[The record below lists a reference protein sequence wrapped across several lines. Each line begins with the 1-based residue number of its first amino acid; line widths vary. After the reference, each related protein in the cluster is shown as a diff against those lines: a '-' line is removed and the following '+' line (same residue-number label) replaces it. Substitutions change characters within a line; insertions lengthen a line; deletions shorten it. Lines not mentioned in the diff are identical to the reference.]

1 MHYKI
6 EIIGEPKGQPR
17 PRAFAR
23 KMGAKYVARVYDAD
37 TADEWKRA
45 VSVACCHTKYGALEG
60 ASHAPFSVRMQFGF
74 TRPQSHFTKK
84 GALTL
89 NCLADHT
96 KRPDIDNLVK
106 AVMDAVTNT
115 QLFWVDDSQ
124 VVELL
129 ASKKW
134 VEGSSRCL
142 LEIQSI

>member
-1 MHYKI
+1 MNYEI

-23 KMGAKYVARVYDAD
+23 KMGNRYVARVYDSD

-45 VSVACCHTKYGALEG
+45 VSVACYHARYGATG
-60 ASHAPFSVRMQFGF
+60 ASNASFAVRMQFGF
-74 TRPQSHFTKK
+74 TRPKSHFTKN
-84 GALTL
+84 GAVHPDA
-89 NCLADHT
+89 LADHT

-106 AVMDAVTNT
+106 AVMDAVTTT

-124 VVELL
+124 VIELI

-134 VEGSSRCL
+134 VTGQSKCL
-142 LEIQSI
+142 LAIHAL